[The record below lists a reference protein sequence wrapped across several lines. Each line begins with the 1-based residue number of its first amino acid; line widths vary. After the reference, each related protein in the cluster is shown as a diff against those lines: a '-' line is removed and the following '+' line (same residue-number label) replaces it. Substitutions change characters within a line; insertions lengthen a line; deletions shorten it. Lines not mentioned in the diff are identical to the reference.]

1 MPLFCIYN
9 ILLTC
14 QLFWMLFFLVLT
26 RQMLLHNVPPLF
38 PLIIRHREA
47 VFTMDREGIFKL
59 KMGSTLEFC
68 SNNCL
73 ERFCNLAHDHALHA
87 G

>member
-1 MPLFCIYN
+1 MEEMPLFCIYN

-14 QLFWMLFFLVLT
+14 QLFWMLFFGLDT
-26 RQMLLHNVPPLF
+26 SNVVTQCAPPF

-59 KMGSTLEFC
+59 KMAITFANGDFY
-68 SNNCL
+68 
-73 ERFCNLAHDHALHA
+73 
-87 G
+87 